1 MPNAVIQAKNVSS
14 SCWNCMTSQER
25 LEYLST
31 LKKANQVANSSLR
44 LKKNSLGATILDIGT
59 ATAYNQRSSE
69 GRESAVQWGT
79 YEEMDYSGPSD
90 PKLARDLYCF
100 QHYAEKAIDIAGEA
114 QSAPE
119 DCTPNSVQPQLYNRD
134 GMLGERTQRLLV
146 NYANSGG
153 YKLNPDVELLD
164 VGPIDDIAYKLIYNL
179 SWPELDSAVVNYQQ
193 INDLVDVDGVDGD
206 SDNINQLIADI
217 GGDVS
222 DAPPA
227 SDMGSEWVGHYE
239 DMGKDELIGKN
250 PNRGEIRKSPELS
263 AEDKKKAEE
272 ARKKFDELF
281 GGKSKARTSAFTDDN
296 TMLYLGIGGLV
307 LVGGFVFMK
316 KKKKRKN
323 LIR

>member
-1 MPNAVIQAKNVSS
+1 MPNAVKQAKNVSG
-14 SCWNCMTSQER
+14 SCWNCMTGQER

-31 LKKANQVANSSLR
+31 LKKANNIANGSLR
-44 LKKNSLGATILDIGT
+44 LKKKGLGATILDVGT

-79 YEEMDYSGPSD
+79 LEGMDYSGPND

-119 DCTPNSVQPQLYNRD
+119 DCMPNSVQPQLYNRD
-134 GMLGERTQRLLV
+134 GMLGERTQRLIV

-153 YKLNPDVELLD
+153 YKLTPDVELLD
-164 VGPIDDIAYKLIYNL
+164 VGPIDDIANKLLYNL
-179 SWPELDSAVVNYQQ
+179 SWPELDSAVINYQQ

-206 SDNINQLIADI
+206 SNNINQLIADI

-227 SDMGSEWVGHYE
+227 SDMGSEWVDHYE
-239 DMGKDELIGKN
+239 DIGKNELIGKN

-272 ARKKFDELF
+272 ARKKFDDLF
-281 GGKSKARTSAFTDDN
+281 SGGAKKTTSAFSVDN
-296 TMLYLGIGGLV
+296 TFLYLGLGGLV
-307 LVGGFVFMK
+307 VIGGIVFVKNK
-316 KKKKRKN
+316 KKEKN
-323 LIR
+323 